1 MFHSSLHPW
10 YLLQSTWHI
19 RKQPIYVGFKNE
31 RGRMKKIIC
40 TLETENV
47 AYFVWKEGMNKKLV
61 KGQTAKIFRA

>member
-1 MFHSSLHPW
+1 M
-10 YLLQSTWHI
+10 
-19 RKQPIYVGFKNE
+19 YVDFKNE

-40 TLETENV
+40 TLETGNI